1 MNIDL
6 SGKRVIVTGAS
17 RGIGRAIALAFAAEG
32 ARVAICAR
40 SEEAVVTTGREL
52 ETTAQAVIARA
63 VDVTDTE
70 GVKAFVAEVAASWGG
85 VDVLVN
91 NAGQGKGG
99 NLDTLT
105 PEDILEH
112 ANILQMGHF
121 RFVQAVVPHM
131 RAQCWGRIIE
141 INALAGTIPTPDG
154 IPSVINRASCIA
166 LSRSLGMSLAK
177 DNILVNSLNMGWI
190 DTGQWDRHYREMP
203 AGVSREAFDEM
214 VLKVVPS
221 GASANPRTW
230 PAWRCSSPVSTL
242 VSSVPPPSTSAA
254 AWVGRSPIS
263 RPSSGT
269 SRKRLASITS
279 NPETHCKEQNG
290 MTQTI
295 YDIPLKTI
303 EGSSQTLAD
312 FQGKVLLVVNVASK
326 CGLTPQ
332 YAGLEKLYEEHR
344 EAGLEV
350 LGFPANDFREQEP
363 GSDEEIKAF
372 CSLNYAVQFP
382 CSRRSR

>member
-70 GVKAFVAEVAASWGG
+70 GVKAFVAEVAARWGG

-131 RAQCWGRIIE
+131 RAQRWGRIIE

-154 IPSVINRASCIA
+154 IPSVINRASCVA

-177 DNILVNSLNMGWI
+177 ENILVNSLNMGWI
-190 DTGQWDRHYREMP
+190 DTGQWDRHYKEMP
-203 AGVSREAFDEM
+203 PGVSREEFDAM
-214 VLKVVPS
+214 VLKVVPL
-221 GASANPRTW
+221 GRFGKPEDIAGMALFLASDYA
-230 PAWRCSSPVSTL
+230 SFI
-242 VSSVPPPSTSAA
+242 SAA
-254 AWVGRSPIS
+254 SIDIS
-263 RPSSGT
+263 GGMGGQIAYFPTLKSDFAEAA
-269 SRKRLASITS
+269 RKRNENA
-279 NPETHCKEQNG
+279 
-290 MTQTI
+290 
-295 YDIPLKTI
+295 
-303 EGSSQTLAD
+303 
-312 FQGKVLLVVNVASK
+312 
-326 CGLTPQ
+326 
-332 YAGLEKLYEEHR
+332 
-344 EAGLEV
+344 
-350 LGFPANDFREQEP
+350 
-363 GSDEEIKAF
+363 
-372 CSLNYAVQFP
+372 
-382 CSRRSR
+382 

>member
-70 GVKAFVAEVAASWGG
+70 GVKAFVAEVAARWGG

-131 RAQCWGRIIE
+131 RAQRWGRIIE

-154 IPSVINRASCIA
+154 IPSVINRASCVA

-177 DNILVNSLNMGWI
+177 ENILVNSLNMGWI
-190 DTGQWDRHYREMP
+190 DTGQWDRHYKEMP
-203 AGVSREAFDEM
+203 PGVSREEFDAM
-214 VLKVVPS
+214 VLKVVPL
-221 GASANPRTW
+221 GRFGKPEDIAGMALFLASEYA
-230 PAWRCSSPVSTL
+230 SFI
-242 VSSVPPPSTSAA
+242 SAA
-254 AWVGRSPIS
+254 SIDIS
-263 RPSSGT
+263 GGMGGQIAYFPTLKRDFVET
-269 SRKRLASITS
+269 ARKR
-279 NPETHCKEQNG
+279 NEQ
-290 MTQTI
+290 
-295 YDIPLKTI
+295 
-303 EGSSQTLAD
+303 A
-312 FQGKVLLVVNVASK
+312 
-326 CGLTPQ
+326 
-332 YAGLEKLYEEHR
+332 
-344 EAGLEV
+344 
-350 LGFPANDFREQEP
+350 
-363 GSDEEIKAF
+363 
-372 CSLNYAVQFP
+372 
-382 CSRRSR
+382 